1 MYEHE
6 FDDNTII
13 KVENPVI
20 STNMNTFDELDYDCF
35 DLIKIIRLRV
45 QFKTIPL
52 TLGLFWSLKVEG
64 I

>member
-45 QFKTIPL
+45 
-52 TLGLFWSLKVEG
+52 
-64 I
+64 